1 MMMKCLFSCLCFL
14 PLLTCAQPS
23 QIPQVSFN
31 HLYVVLR
38 NEDLRAIQQSDF
50 VKKELAAFEIRTST
64 GSSETW
70 TGTYLYGTDSYIE
83 LFDTAS
89 YTNAPLGSIGI
100 GFSVDRLKDLEV
112 LQSLLT
118 EKYPVASFVQEK
130 ETGTGKIPWFH
141 GLYIDDSVFY
151 QQSAFGFWMMAYDTA
166 YFNHYK
172 FSYQDDLLT
181 KETYLKRFEENR
193 KGKII
198 QRFDGAVL
206 NLTAYEQEYFSKF
219 LLEAG
224 FTKKDASVFT
234 SQDGHFTFTL
244 NQQTDPQLIMLA
256 ALTFVAD
263 FSDTERRMEISPNVS
278 IALHKNRGEF
288 LFR

>member
-1 MMMKCLFSCLCFL
+1 MKCLFSCLCFL
-14 PLLTCAQPS
+14 PLLTSAQPS

-83 LFDTAS
+83 LFDTLS
-89 YTNAPLGSIGI
+89 YADAPLGSIGI
-100 GFSVDRLKDLEV
+100 GFSVDRFKDLEG

-141 GLYIDDSVFY
+141 GFYINDSVFY
-151 QQSAFGFWMMAYDTA
+151 QHSALGFWVMAYDTA
-166 YFNHYK
+166 YYNFYK
-172 FSYQDDLLT
+172 FPYQDDLLT
-181 KETYLKRFEENR
+181 KEAYLKRFEEDR
-193 KGKII
+193 KEKII
-198 QRFDGAVL
+198 RRFDGAVL
-206 NLTAYEQEYFSKF
+206 NLAAYELEYFSKF

-224 FTKKDASVFT
+224 FTRKDDSVFT
-234 SQDGHFTFTL
+234 SQDGYFTFTL
-244 NQQTDPQLIMLA
+244 NKQTDPQHIMLA

-278 IALHKNRGEF
+278 IALHKNRGAF